1 MAQPVSPGQLS
12 LLDPG
17 PLSPQPAPEVL
28 SPAVAGAISASRSDA
43 TRRAYS
49 GQWRQFVAWAGD
61 AGVPWLPA
69 APVDVAEYLTA
80 LVGRGVG
87 IATVRQAVSAIGAAH
102 RAAGA
107 DSPTESEVVR
117 LTMAGLSRQNRRP
130 AVQAPALLDDAVE
143 TILATAR
150 SPRERD
156 RRGMENPGR
165 AAQRG
170 VVDIALVLILRD
182 CGLRRSEAVALVW
195 SDIER
200 WDDGS
205 GRLLIERSKTDQT
218 GEGEVV
224 FITHRAMTALD
235 ELRRLRG
242 DANPSV
248 FGMTANTI
256 NRRVKA
262 AAKAAGLGE
271 GFSGHSGRV
280 GLARR
285 MARAGA
291 PDSAIMRQGRWSSST
306 MVAKYTRG
314 ESAGDAARW
323 LE

>member
-1 MAQPVSPGQLS
+1 MEA
-12 LLDPG
+12 
-17 PLSPQPAPEVL
+17 
-28 SPAVAGAISASRSDA
+28 
-43 TRRAYS
+43 
-49 GQWRQFVAWAGD
+49 
-61 AGVPWLPA
+61 
-69 APVDVAEYLTA
+69 
-80 LVGRGVG
+80 
-87 IATVRQAVSAIGAAH
+87 
-102 RAAGA
+102 
-107 DSPTESEVVR
+107 
-117 LTMAGLSRQNRRP
+117 
-130 AVQAPALLDDAVE
+130 
-143 TILATAR
+143 ILATAR

-156 RRGMENPGR
+156 RRGMESPGR
-165 AAQRG
+165 AARRG
-170 VVDIALVLILRD
+170 VVDIALVLVLRD

-218 GEGEVV
+218 GEGKVV
-224 FITHRAMTALD
+224 FITRRAMAALD

-256 NRRVKA
+256 NRRVKTA
-262 AAKAAGLGE
+262 AQAAGLGE

-291 PDSAIMRQGRWSSST
+291 PDSAIMRQGRWSSSA